1 MNLNGQETYH
11 LCTQDT
17 IKDYNENSDYGA
29 LLEVDIE
36 YPKELAT
43 KHRDLPFLP
52 VRKKINKAMKLVTT
66 LEDKEKYIVYIAA
79 LKQALNHGLKFKKV
93 HQVISFRQ
101 KAWMEHSI
109 KMNTKLRKQAR
120 NEFEKEFFKLLNNSV
135 FGKTIENVRNHRD
148 IKLVEMDKEKN

>member
-43 KHRDLPFLP
+43 KHRDLPFYL
-52 VRKKINKAMKLVTT
+52 
-66 LEDKEKYIVYIAA
+66 
-79 LKQALNHGLKFKKV
+79 
-93 HQVISFRQ
+93 
-101 KAWMEHSI
+101 
-109 KMNTKLRKQAR
+109 
-120 NEFEKEFFKLLNNSV
+120 
-135 FGKTIENVRNHRD
+135 
-148 IKLVEMDKEKN
+148 